1 MDEVATSV
9 PSAFVVSTVLG
20 SEVTAKLVV
29 VEFVVVRLVI
39 VATAAVRESASAV
52 VKRPSVEKKE
62 VEVALVIVAFDDER
76 FWIVEEPYVMRPALK
91 VRSVEVA
98 PFTNA
103 SCTVVPIASV
113 PQMRTPAAVAFTS
126 QLAAFK
132 EETTRFVVDAV
143 SETVR
148 LVDDAFPN
156 VVWPVNVLVFV
167 NVFAVYVL
175 AIVVEEST
183 KFCVEVV
190 ENERPTEAKYVA
202 DEVEKKS
209 RLFFH
214 SSALVVEK
222 KLFVAFQASAEVVD
236 HASPAAAKY
245 CAEVVEKKLFWF
257 FQNSADDVENEFAM
271 R

>member
-1 MDEVATSV
+1 MVR
-9 PSAFVVSTVLG
+9 TVLG
-20 SEVTAKLVV
+20 SVV
-29 VEFVVVRLVI
+29 IARFVVVALVDVEFTVMKFVDVRFVI
-39 VATAAVRESASAV
+39 VATVAVSDSTRLVVNRASD
-52 VKRPSVEKKE
+52 EKND
-62 VEVALVIVAFDDER
+62 VDVALVIVAFDALR
-76 FWIVEEPYVMRPALK
+76 FWIVEEPNVMRPALK

-103 SCTVVPIASV
+103 SCTVVPVASV

-183 KFCVEVV
+183 KFCADVV
-190 ENERPTEAKYVA
+190 ENERPTDA
-202 DEVEKKS
+202 
-209 RLFFH
+209 R
-214 SSALVVEK
+214 
-222 KLFVAFQASAEVVD
+222 
-236 HASPAAAKY
+236 
-245 CAEVVEKKLFWF
+245 
-257 FQNSADDVENEFAM
+257 
-271 R
+271 